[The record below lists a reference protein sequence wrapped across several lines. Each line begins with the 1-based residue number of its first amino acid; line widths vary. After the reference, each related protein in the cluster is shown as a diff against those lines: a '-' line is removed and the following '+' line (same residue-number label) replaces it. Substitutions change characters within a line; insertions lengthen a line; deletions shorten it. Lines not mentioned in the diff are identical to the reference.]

1 MIRSYTVRQTVS
13 YIPVADELKKQ
24 LDSIQCELGYKV
36 ISVTETKIGTNEQ
49 GFIIL
54 YDTKESE
61 DDSSA
66 LPVHSLI
73 NALLESIKKEFSP
86 IVGEYMTQ
94 EIWEIIDKH
103 KIGGL
108 AQSGA
113 IYEGLKFRFKEGGS
127 A

>member
-36 ISVTETKIGTNEQ
+36 ISVIETKIGASEQ

-61 DDSSA
+61 DDSNKV
-66 LPVHSLI
+66 PVHSLI

-86 IVGEYMTQ
+86 IVGEYTTQ
-94 EIWEIIDKH
+94 EIGEIIDKN
-103 KIGGL
+103 KIGG
-108 AQSGA
+108 
-113 IYEGLKFRFKEGGS
+113 E
-127 A
+127 